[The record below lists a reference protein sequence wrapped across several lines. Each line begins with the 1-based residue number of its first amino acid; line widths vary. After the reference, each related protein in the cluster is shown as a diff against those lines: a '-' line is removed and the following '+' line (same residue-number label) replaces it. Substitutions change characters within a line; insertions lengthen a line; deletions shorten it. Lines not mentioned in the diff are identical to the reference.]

1 VDVDVDVGEG
11 VGVDVDVGEGVGVG
25 VVGQTGCPGFKL
37 QKFSLCF
44 FISSDDSNS
53 SVHKLRGSS
62 GV

>member
-25 VVGQTGCPGFKL
+25 VVGHTGCPGFKL